1 MQPTSSSLNRLV
13 SLTFDESPKVRLEA
27 AKSLGELDDPAALFA
42 LVELSYD
49 KDVSVKKIAQDI
61 LDLKKHTE
69 KEVMSFAEIFATDK
83 KEETPTEGSVSNDK
97 KNRVL
102 APITMLFER
111 KLGKATADRVKAK
124 MMPAIEKIYQKS
136 VSGPKGADRG
146 VSEETGRKAMQ
157 EFLTSYLEAVSDVS
171 KSSQAERDSEE
182 SDASDIMDMQVAHS
196 PIPNPENPDD
206 DGEGAFEVHEHLAG
220 ELDTIGSKDKH
231 IELVSKELDEIEEA
245 EREEIQEAATL
256 EKRMPD
262 NMFRKAYEAMML
274 SEGDDEI
281 MHREMER
288 MLKSLKHDVKLAYTL
303 ARRKFK
309 ETNLTHLTK
318 LKNGM
323 RNVNTED
330 LIVKSIESREYAK
343 SKKQKEIYT
352 RMLVND
358 FEGNEG
364 VVYLFENRGAA
375 VVNGMKIRVVKGFAK
390 TFEFSGET
398 ALTISQKGNIYI
410 VL

>member
-1 MQPTSSSLNRLV
+1 MEPTSSSLNRLV
-13 SLTFDESPKVRLEA
+13 SLTFDENPKVRKEA
-27 AKSLGELDDPAALFA
+27 AKSLGALDDPAALFA

-83 KEETPTEGSVSNDK
+83 KEETHLGGNAANDK

-102 APITMLFER
+102 APITSLFER

-136 VSGPKGADRG
+136 VSGSGSADK
-146 VSEETGRKAMQ
+146 VVTEEHGRKAMQ

-171 KSSQAERDSEE
+171 KSAQAERDSEE
-182 SDASDIMDMQVAHS
+182 SDASEIMEMPDAAGS
-196 PIPNPENPDD
+196 PKIPNDPD
-206 DGEGAFEVHEHLAG
+206 GGVSTFEVQEHLAG
-220 ELDTIGSKDKH
+220 ELGTIGSKDKH
-231 IELVSKELDEIEEA
+231 IELVSKELEEIEEA
-245 EREEIQEAATL
+245 EREEIQEAAVL

-288 MLKSLKHDVKLAYTL
+288 MLKNLKHDVKLAYTL

-330 LIVKSIESREYAK
+330 LIVKSIENKEYAK
-343 SKKQKEIYT
+343 SKKLKEVYT

-358 FEGNEG
+358 VEGSEG
-364 VVYLFENRGAA
+364 VVYLFEGRGA
-375 VVNGMKIRVVKGFAK
+375 VVQIGMKIRIVKGFAK
-390 TFEFSGET
+390 TFDFSGET